1 MKIAILSFYSGYWER
16 GAETWAHQLAN
27 YLSRGNEIWIVQ
39 GGPVDKSKDLKNYKV
54 FSTNTA
60 VNWKI
65 SELQGTFLRRIFL
78 DYRSLKIA
86 FFTIKILKFLWRQK
100 FDIVIPTNGGWQSAF
115 MRIFTWFNH
124 KKMVVVGHSGIGWD
138 DRNNLWCFPD
148 CFVALST
155 HAKNWAKKVNP
166 IVRVEYI
173 PNGVDLGKFTPQGR
187 RIDLGLTRPIV
198 LSVGALEAGKRID
211 LVIRAV
217 AKLKDFSLCVVGDGV
232 LRKELEKLGK
242 ELLGERFKIIKVG
255 FEKMPLVYRSCD
267 VFVSATAPYYS
278 FEMVLLEALASG
290 LPVVV
295 NDDPIRKEIVG
306 NAGILVDPTDIDS
319 YAQAIQRALNIDWEG
334 KPRKQAE
341 KFSWEKVA
349 EKYEKIFK
357 ELIGECDN

>member
-16 GAETWAHQLAN
+16 GVENWAHQLAN
-27 YLSRGNEIWIVQ
+27 HLSKRYEIWIVQ
-39 GGPVDKSKDLKNYKV
+39 GGPSVKKIGASGYKI

-60 VNWKI
+60 VDWGI
-65 SELQGTFLRRIFL
+65 SNSRETSLRRMFL

-100 FDIVIPTNGGWQSAF
+100 FDIIVPTNGGWQSAF
-115 MRIFTWFNH
+115 VRVFTWLNH

-155 HAKNWAKKVNP
+155 HAKNWARKVNP
-166 IVRVEYI
+166 IVRAEYI

-211 LVIRAV
+211 LVIKAV
-217 AKLKDFSLCVVGDGV
+217 AKLGNSSLCVVGDGA

-341 KFSWEKVA
+341 KFSWEKVV
-349 EKYEKIFK
+349 EKYERIFK
-357 ELIGECDN
+357 ELVGESDN